1 MSSDERFVGIER
13 SPQRARAKVQAMDVS
28 TSAATRTSDQ
38 GRPPHVR
45 HAPPC
50 ASAADNADTNPPRK
64 VVTNAASTGI
74 RIDRKHL
81 KSLAR
86 RSDAPGLT
94 YLAVWFAAIGA
105 TGSLVWLALGTHY
118 VWPAMFVY
126 GVVMSVP
133 AYSLSHE
140 TAHGTAFRTRWLN
153 ETVFWITSLLY
164 GEEPLHRR
172 YTHTNHH
179 THTWYVGLDSQMP
192 FDTPLDFKGWLYD
205 ISGLSVHRFQFR
217 VLWQLA
223 TKRFTPLMRE
233 VSPHAELPKMARNA
247 RIFCLVYLA
256 MAASIAAGYAWLL
269 WFYVLPRLI
278 GGPIMLM
285 FNIIQH
291 AEMQENSPSIIE
303 STRTFR
309 TNWMGRFL
317 YLNMNH
323 HIEHHLYPQ
332 VPFYSLPRLHEAVAD
347 QTPKP
352 DPGFCRTNLDL
363 LSVVFRRSLGRSTR
377 AAWIRQAPHMITDGG
392 VYSKIA
398 KATMQ

>member
-1 MSSDERFVGIER
+1 MDVTMQFRDETREAN
-13 SPQRARAKVQAMDVS
+13 PQRLPGES
-28 TSAATRTSDQ
+28 TLHERLTR
-38 GRPPHVR
+38 GVI
-45 HAPPC
+45 
-50 ASAADNADTNPPRK
+50 
-64 VVTNAASTGI
+64 TNAASTGI
-74 RIDRKHL
+74 RVDRKHL
-81 KSLAR
+81 KALAR
-86 RSDAPGLT
+86 RSDVPGLL
-94 YLAVWFAAIGA
+94 YLVAWALAMA
-105 TGSLVWLALGTHY
+105 LTGSLVWFALGTPW

-133 AYSLSHE
+133 SYSLSHE
-140 TAHGTAFRTRWLN
+140 TAHGTAFRTRRLN
-153 ETVFWITSLLY
+153 ETVFWFMSLLY

-205 ISGLSVHRFQFR
+205 ISGLSVHRFQLR

-223 TKRFTPLMRE
+223 TKRYTTLMRE
-233 VSPHAELPKMARNA
+233 VSPEAELPKMTRNA
-247 RIFCLVYLA
+247 RIFSLVYLGI
-256 MAASIAAGYAWLL
+256 AALIVAGYASPL
-269 WFYVLPRLI
+269 WFYVLPRLL

-309 TNWMGRFL
+309 TNWVGRFL
-317 YLNMNH
+317 YLNMNNH
-323 HIEHHLYPQ
+323 VEHHLYPQ
-332 VPFYSLPRLHEAVAD
+332 VPFYSLPQLHETVAE

-352 DPGFCRTNLDL
+352 DTGFWRTNLDL
-363 LSVVFRRSLGRSTR
+363 LSVVVRRSLGRNTK
-377 AAWIRQAPHMITDGG
+377 AAWIRQAPHMVTAGG
-392 VYSKIA
+392 SFSKIA